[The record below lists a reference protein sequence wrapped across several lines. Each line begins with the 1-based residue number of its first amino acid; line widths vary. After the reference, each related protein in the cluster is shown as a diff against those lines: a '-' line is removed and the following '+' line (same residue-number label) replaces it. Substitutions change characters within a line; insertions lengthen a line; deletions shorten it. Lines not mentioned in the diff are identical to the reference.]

1 MEQAGGFEDTT
12 QTAQRDMQRILVE
25 YIPHELR
32 DRGGESA
39 PVRVL
44 SVAAGVAL
52 EAMPI
57 QNIFTEVVYKAIDS
71 DPDQVDAARAFNY
84 EMPENNFVLGDATKL
99 GEEQGKWDLVVLRNP
114 MVSTVN
120 KLGDGEKGDS
130 NWEKI
135 LESSVRAL
143 KPGGSMI
150 ITALEMEELVNAV
163 GFVTREEGFK
173 LSRGPEMITK
183 PITKDYPYRE
193 TSVAA
198 VQRLVK

>member
-1 MEQAGGFEDTT
+1 MK
-12 QTAQRDMQRILVE
+12 
-25 YIPHELR
+25 
-32 DRGGESA
+32 
-39 PVRVL
+39 VL
-44 SVAAGVAL
+44 SVAAGAAL
-52 EAMPI
+52 EAVPL
-57 QNIFTEVVYKAIDS
+57 QNIFQGKLDYKAIDS
-71 DPDQVDAARAFNY
+71 DPDQVETAKALNY
-84 EMPENNFVLGDATKL
+84 QMSEDNFVLGDATRMD
-99 GEEQGKWDLVVLRNP
+99 EERDKWDLVVIRNTK
-114 MVSTVN
+114 VSTVN
-120 KLGDGEKGDS
+120 KLGDPEKGDS